1 MWNLHN
7 YTCKKTVLTYEVL
20 EAVLVIHSSSDF
32 ASCVGSFSKKRE
44 ETSASSEIYFIT
56 VGERGVVR
64 LWSSER
70 YSSNTILFVFLCIR
84 CLFVISFYYHIYE
97 ETVVMTRDVQVGE

>member
-1 MWNLHN
+1 MNLWNLHN

-20 EAVLVIHSSSDF
+20 EAVLVIHSGSEF
-32 ASCVGSFSKKRE
+32 ASCVGSFSQKRE
-44 ETSASSEIYFIT
+44 ETSGSPEIYFIT

-70 YSSNTILFVFLCIR
+70 YNFNCHILLLHAWALC
-84 CLFVISFYYHIYE
+84 LVISFYHVY
-97 ETVVMTRDVQVGE
+97 